1 MIEPPRGEKQHGSK
15 IIEFEVRHFLH
26 DLLRSESGCKQ
37 VKYVR
42 DADAHSSDAWP
53 ATALLGIRRDSIETF
68 HHAKV

>member
-15 IIEFEVRHFLH
+15 IIDFEVRHFLH
-26 DLLRSESGCKQ
+26 DLLRGESGCKQ